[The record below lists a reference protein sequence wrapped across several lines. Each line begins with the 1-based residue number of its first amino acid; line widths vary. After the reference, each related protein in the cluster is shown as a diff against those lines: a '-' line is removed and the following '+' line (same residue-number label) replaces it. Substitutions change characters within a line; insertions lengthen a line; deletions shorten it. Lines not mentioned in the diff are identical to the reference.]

1 MGGRKDHLINVLR
14 PVRAGTISNQ
24 NPEERK
30 DEG

>member
-1 MGGRKDHLINVLR
+1 MGSGKDHLIEVPR

-30 DEG
+30 DER